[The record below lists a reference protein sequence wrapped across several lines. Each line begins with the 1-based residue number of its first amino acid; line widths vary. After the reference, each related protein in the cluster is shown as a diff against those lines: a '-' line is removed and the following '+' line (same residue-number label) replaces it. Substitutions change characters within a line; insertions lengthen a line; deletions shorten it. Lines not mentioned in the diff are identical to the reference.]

1 MALTI
6 LTNTDAETV
15 VSVSDDIIRIELVN
29 IGEGVCGDYDP
40 EDPDDIN
47 LLRFDA
53 SIKNNDGEW
62 EEIEDASY
70 CTRLRADADIEQ
82 LKKAATMIHN
92 SYRSEIS
99 SYESYLNGPSVK
111 KLGEELSWIEV

>member
-1 MALTI
+1 MVLTI

-15 VSVSDDIIRIELVN
+15 VCVSDDIIRVELVN
-29 IGEGVCGDYDP
+29 IGEGLCGDYDP

-53 SIKNNDGEW
+53 SIKNDEGEW

-70 CTRLRADADIEQ
+70 CTRLPADGDIEL
-82 LKKAATMIHN
+82 LKNAATIIHTR
-92 SYRSEIS
+92 YRDVIS
-99 SYESYLNGPSVK
+99 SYEGYKNGPSVK
-111 KLGEELSWIEV
+111 KLGEELSWISL